1 MAADML
7 TIFKRHVHHVSRD
20 LRKLKLTL
28 LPGQSMQ
35 SSKQNCNH
43 YDFIDREKK
52 NPKEYSFLSDKIPK
66 HTKT

>member
-52 NPKEYSFLSDKIPK
+52 KLKRVFFPVR
-66 HTKT
+66 